1 MNTTPKNL
9 VILGST
15 GSIGTQTLDIVRAF
29 PGQFRVV
36 GIACNYN
43 SPLFQSQIREFN
55 PKLVS
60 YNHDTT
66 PGQASNTPNLLRC
79 DMENMTTDP
88 ETHLIVAATSS
99 YACMKAVFA
108 GIESGKDIALANKET
123 IIMAGELLMRH
134 AKTFDV
140 SILPVDSEPSAIWQC
155 LQGEDSKISRLII
168 TASGGAFRDKSSLDL
183 ESVTPEEALKHPTWN
198 MGPKI
203 TVDSANLMN
212 KAFEVIESHHL
223 FDVPWESIE
232 VVIHPESMIH
242 SMVEFEDGSVKAQI
256 SPPDMTLPIQYAL
269 FHPKRMY
276 NKNISR
282 FDPISTRQLTFK
294 PLDANQYPLFNMAIQ
309 IGSKGD
315 TWPAALCGADE
326 GAVEMFL
333 SKQIGFLDIGPLI
346 ESIVSKHRNIPNP
359 SLEDI
364 ISTADWAKMEINSM
378 VSGLKQ

>member
-1 MNTTPKNL
+1 MNTKTKNL

-15 GSIGTQTLDIVRAF
+15 GSIGTQTLEIVRAF
-29 PGQFRVV
+29 PDHFRVL
-36 GIACNYN
+36 GIASNNN
-43 SPLFQSQIREFN
+43 SPLFQSQIHEFN

-60 YNHDTT
+60 YNYDSA
-66 PGQASNTPNLLRC
+66 GQSSNTENPLRC
-79 DMENMTTDP
+79 DMEKMATDP
-88 ETHLIVAATSS
+88 EAHLIVAATST

-108 GIESGKDIALANKET
+108 GIKSGKDIALANKET
-123 IIMAGELLMRH
+123 IIMAGKLLMRH
-134 AKTFDV
+134 AKAFDV
-140 SILPVDSEPSAIWQC
+140 AILPIDSEPSAIWQC
-155 LQGEDSKISRLII
+155 LQGEDSRISRLII
-168 TASGGAFRDKSSLDL
+168 TASGGAFRDKNLIDL
-183 ESVTPEEALKHPTWN
+183 ESVTPKEALNHPTLN

-223 FDVPWESIE
+223 INVQWQSIE

-269 FHPKRMY
+269 FHPKRVY

-282 FDPISTRQLTFK
+282 FDPISTHQLTFK
-294 PLDANQYPLFNMAIQ
+294 PLDTKQYPLFNMAIQ
-309 IGSKGD
+309 IGSQGD
-315 TWPAALCGADE
+315 TWPAALCGADD

-346 ESIVSKHRNIPNP
+346 ESIMAKHRNIPNP

-364 ISTADWAKMEINSM
+364 ISTADWAKMEAITM
-378 VSGLKQ
+378 ASGLKQ

>member
-1 MNTTPKNL
+1 MNTKPKNL

-29 PGQFRVV
+29 PDQFRVL
-36 GIACNYN
+36 GIACNNN
-43 SPLFQSQIREFN
+43 SPLFQSQIREFD
-55 PKLVS
+55 PRLVS
-60 YNHDTT
+60 YSYNNT
-66 PGQASNTPNLLRC
+66 GQASDRTNPILC
-79 DMENMTTDP
+79 EMENMTTDP
-88 ETHLIVAATSS
+88 ETDLIVAATSS

-140 SILPVDSEPSAIWQC
+140 SILPIDSEPSAIWQC
-155 LQGEDSKISRLII
+155 LQGENSTISRLII
-168 TASGGAFRDKSSLDL
+168 TASGGAFRDKSTLDL
-183 ESVTPEEALKHPTWN
+183 ESVTPEEALEHPTWN

-223 FDVPWESIE
+223 FDVPWQSIE

-269 FHPKRMY
+269 SHPKRIY

-309 IGSKGD
+309 IGKQGG
-315 TWPAALCGADE
+315 TWPSALCGADE

-346 ESIVSKHRNIPNP
+346 ESILSKHRNISNP

-364 ISTADWAKMEINSM
+364 IATADWAKMEVNSI
-378 VSGLKQ
+378 VCGFEQ